1 MKSLIVILYV
11 FFGSFTVDLPTIRAY
26 FVQAQESQAATEK
39 LYKELAAYSQ
49 HDPVVLAY
57 KGASQTLKARLLKD
71 RSAKKV
77 LVVQGIQLLERSV
90 EAAPE
95 EVEIRLVRLA
105 IQEHAPK
112 ILKYK
117 GHMAADKQMILAN
130 FATQPTAVRTI
141 ISQYAAQSKYFT
153 AAEKAKLA
161 E

>member
-1 MKSLIVILYV
+1 MKSLMVILYM
-11 FFGSFTVDLPTIRAY
+11 FFGSLAVELPTIRAY
-26 FVQAQESQAATEK
+26 FVLAKDSQSITEK
-39 LYKELAAYSQ
+39 LYNELAAYSQ
-49 HDPVVLAY
+49 NDPVVLAY
-57 KGASQTLKARLLKD
+57 KGASQILKARLLKD
-71 RSAKKV
+71 RSAKKA

-112 ILKYK
+112 ILKYN
-117 GHMAADKQMILAN
+117 GHMAEDKRMILAN
-130 FATQPTAVRTI
+130 FATQPTVVRTI

-153 AAEKAKLA
+153 AGEQAKLA